1 MFGDITD
8 MTPKLLLD
16 FSLFCMFHSFFQPLC
31 GSVCIFGK
39 KPCFC
44 LEMKEKPNERYITR
58 NQLQPD
64 LLV

>member
-44 LEMKEKPNERYITR
+44 LEMKEKTNVRGYNKESTAT
-58 NQLQPD
+58 
-64 LLV
+64 